1 MEFEF
6 LVDDK
11 IHKISLDKKEKNF
24 VFSDGKKSFEAEI
37 HVISPNEISI
47 LVGEKSHRVYFAKD
61 KEKRHFFVDGNQFIV
76 REPGAK
82 EESFDREEG
91 EATGDKLIVKA
102 PMPGKVI
109 KITVA
114 EDEDVRKNQTLAIVE
129 AMKMENE
136 IKSSVEGFVKKIF
149 VSAGDLV
156 DSEKPLIELG
166 EKG

>member
-11 IHKISLDKKEKNF
+11 IHKISLEKKENKF
-24 VFSDGKKSFEAEI
+24 VFSDGKKTFEAEI
-37 HVISPNEISI
+37 QLISPNEISI
-47 LVGEKSHRVYFAKD
+47 LIGERSHKVYFAED
-61 KEKRHFFVDGNQFIV
+61 KEKRYFYVGGNQFIV
-76 REPGAK
+76 KELGATG
-82 EESFDREEG
+82 ESFQRGEEKAA
-91 EATGDKLIVKA
+91 EDKLMVKS

-109 KITVA
+109 KINVA
-114 EDEDVRKNQTLAIVE
+114 ENEEIRRNQTLAIVE

-136 IKSSVEGFVKKIF
+136 IRSTIEGIVKKIF

-166 EKG
+166 LKE